1 MKPNYVHSDTLNDAF
16 DDEKVLAADLK
27 TLKRYLLAC
36 AELRESETLNPRV
49 KEGIP
54 KRTEFIREL
63 ISLEIKAR
71 EMRLTAISVV
81 SAALFAAGAFILA
94 LKQEIRE
101 SRKDAPEKAA
111 TISTSASENKTNQTP
126 NKAPEPTPGAVTPR
140 ATEGA
145 SR

>member
-1 MKPNYVHSDTLNDAF
+1 MKPTYVHNDTLNDAF
-16 DDEKVLAADLK
+16 SDEKVIAADLK

-36 AELRESETLNPRV
+36 TEMRETDISNPRV
-49 KEGIP
+49 KEGLP

-71 EMRLTAISVV
+71 EMRLTAISVI

-101 SRKDAPEKAA
+101 SRRVADEEKAA
-111 TISTSASENKTNQTP
+111 
-126 NKAPEPTPGAVTPR
+126 AVSP
-140 ATEGA
+140 AQK
-145 SR
+145 